1 MSRPTP
7 RIELAWTS
15 PEDREAVLSVAGVS
29 VTLDADDLADL
40 ISEAEHVHDM
50 LTCDLALLIEADRAA
65 EAHDAAVDGGGS

>member
-1 MSRPTP
+1 M
-7 RIELAWTS
+7 
-15 PEDREAVLSVAGVS
+15 S